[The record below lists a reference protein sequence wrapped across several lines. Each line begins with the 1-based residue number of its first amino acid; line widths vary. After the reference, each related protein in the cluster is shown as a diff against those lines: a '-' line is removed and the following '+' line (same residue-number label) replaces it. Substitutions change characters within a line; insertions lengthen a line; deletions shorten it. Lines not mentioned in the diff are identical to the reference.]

1 MTLTLKYSGD
11 QQYQLD
17 AIAATIDL
25 FRDQRFSTSSFTVEE
40 STSSAVY
47 DAMQLELPMPG
58 LTPNVQQGALNL
70 NESPTIGYANHVRI
84 SDLDL
89 LHNLHAVQAANNLP
103 PTEAR
108 TDGRLRDFSI
118 EMETGTGKTYVYIR
132 TIYEL
137 NKRYGLTKFIIV
149 VPSVAIREGVRK
161 TFETTRKH
169 FKDLYDS
176 QPLDYFVYDA
186 KNMGNV
192 SSFATSASIEVMIIN
207 IGAFN
212 KAFESDGD
220 EDKSNIF
227 HRVSE
232 KLAGGRS
239 PREMVAECN
248 PIVIIDEPQ
257 SVDNTTK
264 AKKAI
269 ESLNP
274 LFVLR
279 YSATLKESYNKIY
292 ELTPVDAF
300 QQHLVKG
307 ICVDSVLAEENLNG
321 AYVKL
326 DSVKS
331 EPSYSAKMTIDVL
344 QKDGSQ
350 KRKTVT
356 VKTGTDL
363 YEASKENPDYR
374 DGWIVSNID
383 AEEGFESVTFSN
395 DEYFEVGQVKGDV
408 SVALVKRAQIR
419 RTIENHFQKQVEM
432 QPQGV
437 KVLSLFFIDEVAKY
451 REYLDADSSG
461 DTVVEDGEYA
471 KMFDEEYRKLVT
483 SEKWKRRFAKCGIT
497 PPEDPHMVRTG
508 YFAQDRKTKRIKNS
522 SGSAGTEAD
531 TDTFELIMRDKETLL
546 SLPDESNPSTLYSFI
561 FSHSALKE
569 GWDNPN
575 VFQICTLVETKDT
588 MTKRQKIGR
597 GLRLCVNQDGVR
609 LHDPEANTLT
619 VIANESYIDFANGLQ
634 KEFTK
639 AGYRFGALAPESFTN
654 LDMAQGAAAVPQPL
668 GFEKS
673 RALYKYLETS
683 KLINK
688 QGKVLPELKQRVEQ
702 HTLELPEEFEPVRQ
716 GIEEIILQRAA
727 NLTVKNKQEEVTIE
741 IRDEALYSDAFQ
753 ELWQRIRQRSTYRLN
768 VDEEKLIT
776 ESVKWIQRMEE
787 ITPPKVRSVRADLN
801 IDMAGVS
808 TDDERES
815 LMNMSDSLQY
825 KLPDP
830 ISALQDIVGL
840 TRASLKRILEDSGRL
855 DEYPID
861 PSAFITQVAYAISV
875 AKTNVLA
882 EGISYT
888 LLPEDEWY
896 TEQIL
901 IPHNRKG
908 YLEQN
913 AFQPSHI
920 QKWLYDYVVYDSTTI
935 EKPYALELDKVE
947 QILVCTKLP
956 PTFTIDTPFG
966 PYNPDWA
973 YVREED
979 DGTKRLYLV
988 VETKGGQK
996 GQTNTRDPE
1005 RAKIDC
1011 ATMHF
1016 KQITAEYPDF
1026 EYKPQSQF
1034 K

>member
-1 MTLTLKYSGD
+1 MTLTLRYSGD

-17 AIAATIDL
+17 AIAAAIDL

-40 STSSAVY
+40 ATSSAVY
-47 DAMQLELPMPG
+47 DVMQLELPVPG
-58 LTPNVQQGALNL
+58 LTPNAQQGALNL

-103 PTEAR
+103 PTEVR

-350 KRKTVT
+350 RRKTVT

-363 YEASKENPDYR
+363 YEASKENPDY
-374 DGWIVSNID
+374 S
-383 AEEGFESVTFSN
+383 
-395 DEYFEVGQVKGDV
+395 
-408 SVALVKRAQIR
+408 
-419 RTIENHFQKQVEM
+419 
-432 QPQGV
+432 
-437 KVLSLFFIDEVAKY
+437 
-451 REYLDADSSG
+451 
-461 DTVVEDGEYA
+461 
-471 KMFDEEYRKLVT
+471 
-483 SEKWKRRFAKCGIT
+483 
-497 PPEDPHMVRTG
+497 
-508 YFAQDRKTKRIKNS
+508 
-522 SGSAGTEAD
+522 
-531 TDTFELIMRDKETLL
+531 
-546 SLPDESNPSTLYSFI
+546 
-561 FSHSALKE
+561 
-569 GWDNPN
+569 
-575 VFQICTLVETKDT
+575 
-588 MTKRQKIGR
+588 
-597 GLRLCVNQDGVR
+597 
-609 LHDPEANTLT
+609 
-619 VIANESYIDFANGLQ
+619 
-634 KEFTK
+634 
-639 AGYRFGALAPESFTN
+639 
-654 LDMAQGAAAVPQPL
+654 
-668 GFEKS
+668 
-673 RALYKYLETS
+673 
-683 KLINK
+683 
-688 QGKVLPELKQRVEQ
+688 
-702 HTLELPEEFEPVRQ
+702 
-716 GIEEIILQRAA
+716 
-727 NLTVKNKQEEVTIE
+727 
-741 IRDEALYSDAFQ
+741 
-753 ELWQRIRQRSTYRLN
+753 
-768 VDEEKLIT
+768 
-776 ESVKWIQRMEE
+776 
-787 ITPPKVRSVRADLN
+787 
-801 IDMAGVS
+801 MAG
-808 TDDERES
+808 
-815 LMNMSDSLQY
+815 L
-825 KLPDP
+825 
-830 ISALQDIVGL
+830 
-840 TRASLKRILEDSGRL
+840 
-855 DEYPID
+855 
-861 PSAFITQVAYAISV
+861 
-875 AKTNVLA
+875 
-882 EGISYT
+882 
-888 LLPEDEWY
+888 
-896 TEQIL
+896 
-901 IPHNRKG
+901 
-908 YLEQN
+908 
-913 AFQPSHI
+913 
-920 QKWLYDYVVYDSTTI
+920 
-935 EKPYALELDKVE
+935 
-947 QILVCTKLP
+947 
-956 PTFTIDTPFG
+956 
-966 PYNPDWA
+966 
-973 YVREED
+973 
-979 DGTKRLYLV
+979 
-988 VETKGGQK
+988 
-996 GQTNTRDPE
+996 
-1005 RAKIDC
+1005 
-1011 ATMHF
+1011 
-1016 KQITAEYPDF
+1016 
-1026 EYKPQSQF
+1026 
-1034 K
+1034 